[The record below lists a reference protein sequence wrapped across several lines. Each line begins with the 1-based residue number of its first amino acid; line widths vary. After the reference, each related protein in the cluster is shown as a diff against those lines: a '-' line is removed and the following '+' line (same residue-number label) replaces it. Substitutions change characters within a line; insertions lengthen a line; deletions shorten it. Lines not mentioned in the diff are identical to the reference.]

1 MAKVIDTY
9 IEFLVKRAEKL
20 LGNDPVVSSI
30 IDEAFRRLGKA
41 SEVFYDIQDNVL
53 AVSRMLSSWI
63 SREYRDISP
72 QAVAAAIAALLYF
85 TNPLDIIPDF
95 IPFIGQIDDVLIV
108 GYLMKI
114 LNKELEKFL
123 TWEIRH
129 KERT

>member
-1 MAKVIDTY
+1 MAKVVETY
-9 IEFLVKRAEKL
+9 IEFLVKKAEKI
-20 LGNDPVVSSI
+20 LGNDPVVTSI

-53 AVSRMLSSWI
+53 AIARMLRSWI
-63 SREYRDISP
+63 ARDYRDISP

-95 IPFIGQIDDVLIV
+95 IPIIGQLDDVLIL

-123 TWEIRH
+123 TWEMRQGE
-129 KERT
+129 KD